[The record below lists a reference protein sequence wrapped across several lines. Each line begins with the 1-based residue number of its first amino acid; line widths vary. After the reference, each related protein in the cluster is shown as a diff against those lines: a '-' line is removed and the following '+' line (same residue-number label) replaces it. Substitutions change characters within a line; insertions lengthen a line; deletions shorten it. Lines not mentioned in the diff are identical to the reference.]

1 MGNVVLG
8 TKPLDERHTGE
19 NIVTWMEEM
28 LAEFSIG
35 TSKVVAFVHDSGT
48 NINLAGRL
56 LRDKYG
62 WYTEACAGH
71 SLQLCIKAGL
81 QIRAIE
87 VAIAAARRLVKHFR
101 KSKLATSALKKRQ
114 EQMQAEP
121 HQLIQDVTTR
131 WNNAGP
137 LQLFFQI
144 HR

>member
-1 MGNVVLG
+1 MSDAWEMCSVVLG
-8 TKPLDERHTGE
+8 TKPLDERYTGE

-35 TSKVVAFVHDSGT
+35 TSKVVAFVHDTSP
-48 NINLAGRL
+48 NINLAGRP

-87 VAIAAARRLVKHFR
+87 VAIAAACRLVKHFQ
-101 KSKLATSALKKRQ
+101 KSELPTSALKKSRTRCKLN
-114 EQMQAEP
+114 
-121 HQLIQDVTTR
+121 LIS
-131 WNNAGP
+131 
-137 LQLFFQI
+137 
-144 HR
+144 